1 MSSKWFRGLAVA
13 LFVMCN
19 LSLNTQGQT
28 AGSQKQTVNVQK
40 QSPSVQGQ
48 TVSFQQQTVSA
59 QKQTV
64 NTQGQTASE
73 QKQSLGEQKQ
83 TERAQKR
90 IVVAY
95 VGAGSDVMPDMSLMT
110 HIDYAF
116 GHVNETYDGV
126 RISRPERLRAIVAEA
141 RKAEAP
147 LASSQ
152 QADTQATS
160 QQTTN
165 QQTTSQ
171 QATSQQAKQA
181 TNQQATSQP
190 AGKEQPA
197 GSQHRV
203 KICLSIGGW
212 GSGRFSEMAWTEAG
226 RKAFAKDCA
235 RVVEEFGLDG
245 IDLDWEYPTSRA
257 AGISSAPEDKRN
269 FTLLM
274 REIRAAIGPDKLLT
288 LASSAGARYID
299 FQAILPVIDFVNVMS
314 YDMGRP
320 PRHNA
325 ALYQSRIAGFTADG
339 AIKRH
344 LEAGIPK
351 EKIVMG
357 MPFYGHGNRKEYPDY
372 VDWKDHRPPMEGLHE
387 VWDDEAKVPYYADA
401 DGRMVLGFDNPRSI
415 AEKCKYVIEQDLLGG
430 MYWEY
435 CCDNASN
442 ELARTVAEILLGGH

>member
-1 MSSKWFRGLAVA
+1 MALFRGRKMASFAGFL
-13 LFVMCN
+13 LSFFLLIS
-19 LSLNTQGQT
+19 LSLG
-28 AGSQKQTVNVQK
+28 
-40 QSPSVQGQ
+40 
-48 TVSFQQQTVSA
+48 
-59 QKQTV
+59 
-64 NTQGQTASE
+64 
-73 QKQSLGEQKQ
+73 
-83 TERAQKR
+83 AQKR

-116 GHVNETYDGV
+116 GHVNETYDGI

-141 RKAEAP
+141 QKASP
-147 LASSQ
+147 
-152 QADTQATS
+152 
-160 QQTTN
+160 
-165 QQTTSQ
+165 
-171 QATSQQAKQA
+171 
-181 TNQQATSQP
+181 
-190 AGKEQPA
+190 
-197 GSQHRV
+197 RV
-203 KICLSIGGW
+203 LVCLSIGGW
-212 GSGRFSEMAWTEAG
+212 GSGRFSEMAWTEKG
-226 RKAFAKDCA
+226 RKAFAADCA

-274 REIRAAIGPDKLLT
+274 HEIRAAIGPDKLLT

-325 ALYQSRIAGFTADG
+325 ALYRSKIAGFTADG
-339 AIKRH
+339 AVKRH
-344 LEAGIPK
+344 LEVGIPK

-372 VDWKDHRPPMEGLHE
+372 VDYKDQKPPLEGLHE

-401 DGRMVLGFDNPRSI
+401 EGRMVLGFDNPRSI
-415 AEKCKYVIEQDLLGG
+415 TEKCKYVLEQDLLGG

-435 CCDNASN
+435 SCDNASLD
-442 ELARTVAEILLGGH
+442 LARTVADILLKGD

>member
-1 MSSKWFRGLAVA
+1 MNNRLFRGLVVA
-13 LFVMCN
+13 YLLLIS
-19 LSLNTQGQT
+19 LSLG
-28 AGSQKQTVNVQK
+28 
-40 QSPSVQGQ
+40 
-48 TVSFQQQTVSA
+48 
-59 QKQTV
+59 
-64 NTQGQTASE
+64 
-73 QKQSLGEQKQ
+73 
-83 TERAQKR
+83 AQKR

-95 VGAGSDVMPDMSLMT
+95 VGAGSEVMPDMSLMT

-141 RKAEAP
+141 QKASP
-147 LASSQ
+147 
-152 QADTQATS
+152 
-160 QQTTN
+160 
-165 QQTTSQ
+165 
-171 QATSQQAKQA
+171 
-181 TNQQATSQP
+181 
-190 AGKEQPA
+190 
-197 GSQHRV
+197 RV
-203 KICLSIGGW
+203 LVSLSIGGW
-212 GSGRFSEMAWTEAG
+212 GSGRFSEMAWTEKG
-226 RKAFAKDCA
+226 RKAFAADCA

-299 FQAILPVIDFVNVMS
+299 FQAILPIIDFVNVMS

-325 ALYQSRIAGFTADG
+325 ALYRSKIAGFTADG
-339 AIKRH
+339 AVKRH
-344 LEAGIPK
+344 LEVGIPK

-372 VDWKDHRPPMEGLHE
+372 VDYKDHRPPMEGFHE

-401 DGRMVLGFDNPRSI
+401 EGRMVLGFDNPRSI
-415 AEKCKYVIEQDLLGG
+415 AEKCKYVLDNDLLGG

-435 CCDNASN
+435 SCDNASLD
-442 ELARTVAEILLGGH
+442 LARTVAGILLKGVDN